1 MRSLLRFFLCTY
13 AVTWACFITVVKLS
27 HVPAPTVPAL
37 ALIRGFLLL
46 LGTFSPSLIAL
57 TMTARDEGRRGV
69 RSLLRRMLQWRV
81 STRWYLFAIVY
92 LPAIKL
98 SVAVMYR
105 IMTGSWPR
113 FGAEPWYIIVVA
125 IAISTPVQAG
135 EEVGWRGYALPRL
148 AGRFGFARAG
158 LLLGVIWSAWHLPIF
173 FLPEADK
180 YGQSFPVWTLQ
191 VVALS
196 VAITWLYA
204 QTRGSLLLTMLMH
217 SAVNQTVGIVPSANP
232 NPGNPFSLG
241 VSLVM
246 WLTAALLWIT
256 ALYFLVRM
264 PKVELSGADLAV

>member
-1 MRSLLRFFLCTY
+1 VRSLLRFFLCTY

-57 TMTARDEGRRGV
+57 TMTARDEGRPGV

-98 SVAVMYR
+98 SVAVVYR

-173 FLPEADK
+173 FLPGADK